1 MLHCRRAEIKRQ
13 LSKQRVRYDG
23 KSLILSGVLLERC
36 DMTMPLLFL
45 WLPRWHPDGGGE
57 EESGWIQ
64 TVAKD
69 GDAWGRQKGRA
80 ALWWRYQTTQ
90 TEPEDFSFIFRALVH
105 FVWPLVL
112 LRIHILNQFNQV
124 FLKENANSRQHVLEG
139 YFSWKATVLTAQPS
153 WQLDGLSKFH
163 MHIALWLPFLSF

>member
-1 MLHCRRAEIKRQ
+1 MTKYRPFLAVYFWK
-13 LSKQRVRYDG
+13 
-23 KSLILSGVLLERC
+23 GVIWQCLC
-36 DMTMPLLFL
+36 FSL
-45 WLPRWHPDGGGE
+45 WLPRGRPDRGGE

-105 FVWPLVL
+105 LVWPLVL
-112 LRIHILNQFNQV
+112 LCIHIFMKCVFPNTTHIFTSWKYFVFVGFRTLCRRKPVKSGVSWRKCKLQAGCIRRIF
-124 FLKENANSRQHVLEG
+124 FLKGNSANRSAIVPAGWTL
-139 YFSWKATVLTAQPS
+139 
-153 WQLDGLSKFH
+153 
-163 MHIALWLPFLSF
+163 